1 MFSFYTSTTLLV
13 WLSLGVLSLLVYEN
27 ARIQA
32 RDKRILFLTYLLIAV
47 SALAEYCGVL
57 LSGREN
63 ISGKLILIIKT
74 LDYILTPMA
83 GGAIILQL
91 RLKNRWNWFLGGLIA
106 VNTLIQLLNPLT
118 GWMVQVDESNAYHHG
133 PLYPLYL
140 SMCFIVIGVVILQFF
155 LYGLSFRRQNRK
167 SLNAILIL
175 ILVGIMMQELSG
187 GDRRTSYLALTI
199 GAALIFIHYVEFGA
213 QSMDDSLRKQQIQLD
228 TDALT
233 GVYSRLAY
241 TLALSELDAAG
252 TLPKDLVVFTVDIN
266 GLKKVNDQMGHEAGD
281 ELIRGAAACIT
292 NTFCQNGRCY
302 RTGGDEFVVLAQM
315 PRETVTS
322 ANDRLQQEAAQWHG
336 ENVQTLSLA
345 SGYALAAENTE
356 LSAEKLVVE
365 ADKAMYAAKAAF
377 YRQVGM
383 DRRARRPS

>member
-91 RLKNRWNWFLGGLIA
+91 RLKNRWNWFIGGLIA
-106 VNTLIQLLNPLT
+106 VNTLVQLLNPLT

-187 GDRRTSYLALTI
+187 GELQRIRLLLA
-199 GAALIFIHYVEFGA
+199 
-213 QSMDDSLRKQQIQLD
+213 R
-228 TDALT
+228 
-233 GVYSRLAY
+233 
-241 TLALSELDAAG
+241 
-252 TLPKDLVVFTVDIN
+252 N
-266 GLKKVNDQMGHEAGD
+266 
-281 ELIRGAAACIT
+281 
-292 NTFCQNGRCY
+292 
-302 RTGGDEFVVLAQM
+302 
-315 PRETVTS
+315 
-322 ANDRLQQEAAQWHG
+322 
-336 ENVQTLSLA
+336 
-345 SGYALAAENTE
+345 
-356 LSAEKLVVE
+356 
-365 ADKAMYAAKAAF
+365 
-377 YRQVGM
+377 
-383 DRRARRPS
+383 